1 MAEDGLTA
9 HVPERRG
16 YGSYGGETTPA
27 PGNLADRDFTA
38 GMPNGKRPADITR
51 DQGPGWEDVPLAAGR
66 LTRWR
71 DRRVCG
77 RFRSRRRVS
86 QQDAR
91 QGRGNA
97 AGGSASLGRS
107 DRGCHC
113 RWPGWLAFMGRY
125 GLARSTGVKGRS
137 PGNAAAEGFFG
148 RMKTESVHPG
158 RWEERTRDEVLVPV
172 DDCIRWY
179 DHERIKRS
187 LGWMGPVRYR
197 QSRGMAAWPSPRKR
211 PQPPTP
217 MDKARISAHFR
228 IPALT

>member
-1 MAEDGLTA
+1 MAHA
-9 HVPERRG
+9 PKRRG
-16 YGSYGGETTPA
+16 YGSHGGGTTPA
-27 PGNLADRDFTA
+27 PGDLADRDFTA
-38 GMPNGKRPADITR
+38 ERPNEKWLTDITGVKAG
-51 DQGPGWEDVPLAAGR
+51 DGKGVPLAAGR

-77 RFRSRRRVS
+77 RFRSRRRAS

-91 QGRGNA
+91 QGCGNA

-107 DRGCHC
+107 DLGCHC
-113 RWPGWLAFMGRY
+113 RWPGWLAFMDRY
-125 GLARSTGVKGRS
+125 GLIRSTGVKGRS

-187 LGWMGPVRYR
+187 IGWMGPVQYR
-197 QSRGMAAWPSPRKR
+197 QSRGMAA
-211 PQPPTP
+211 
-217 MDKARISAHFR
+217 
-228 IPALT
+228 